1 MVMMKQ
7 IKSKVSLRKLEIR
20 YIHKSFQAHF
30 SILFLKSMNRQFQI
44 SFRSYVF
51 LKRGES
57 HNSQLISMTHP
68 SLAGLKGRLQ
78 QNLV

>member
-20 YIHKSFQAHF
+20 YIQRLLHF